1 MNRCQKDGNK
11 GGMKGDKEG
20 MIFLKNILFI
30 HNKEHDIVA
39 FWQEDFA
46 TLVFL
51 WITFASHVP
60 LFFEGGIG
68 NKMLLSL

>member
-1 MNRCQKDGNK
+1 MKRCQRDGNK

-20 MIFLKNILFI
+20 MFFKKNLFI

-46 TLVFL
+46 TFVFL
-51 WITFASHVP
+51 WITFRQPCSP
-60 LFFEGGIG
+60 LFLRAVMEIKCF
-68 NKMLLSL
+68 